1 MARDN
6 WLNKKIQVRP
16 RFLLLLAIPVLLLVL
31 AICKANARIGELQTQ
46 VDRAQEQVLAA
57 YSETEELQRKLEFM
71 DTDEYIEQEARK
83 RYNLLGDREIRF
95 VLGTENSDNTEKLLQ
110 GIKPETEKYDDVGD
124 DTLEQPV
131 PTAAPGCDWNR
142 FKLNKDAG
150 GGNRRRD
157 DCAASPFARGY
168 AAVFVAGKR
177 RAVRR
182 ADDGDGGRGGHVLPA
197 GARGG
202 LRGDSPVR
210 HQRCARCEK
219 RRGVC

>member
-1 MARDN
+1 MARDH

-131 PTAAPGCDWNR
+131 PTAAP
-142 FKLNKDAG
+142 AG
-150 GGNRRRD
+150 GN
-157 DCAASPFARGY
+157 
-168 AAVFVAGKR
+168 
-177 RAVRR
+177 
-182 ADDGDGGRGGHVLPA
+182 
-197 GARGG
+197 
-202 LRGDSPVR
+202 
-210 HQRCARCEK
+210 
-219 RRGVC
+219 

>member
-83 RYNLLGDREIRF
+83 RYNLQGDREIRF
-95 VLGTENSDNTEKLLQ
+95 VLGTENSDNTDKLLQ

-131 PTAAPGCDWNR
+131 PTAAP
-142 FKLNKDAG
+142 AG
-150 GGNRRRD
+150 GN
-157 DCAASPFARGY
+157 
-168 AAVFVAGKR
+168 
-177 RAVRR
+177 
-182 ADDGDGGRGGHVLPA
+182 
-197 GARGG
+197 
-202 LRGDSPVR
+202 
-210 HQRCARCEK
+210 
-219 RRGVC
+219 

>member
-1 MARDN
+1 MSRDN

-131 PTAAPGCDWNR
+131 PTAAP
-142 FKLNKDAG
+142 AG
-150 GGNRRRD
+150 GN
-157 DCAASPFARGY
+157 
-168 AAVFVAGKR
+168 
-177 RAVRR
+177 
-182 ADDGDGGRGGHVLPA
+182 
-197 GARGG
+197 
-202 LRGDSPVR
+202 
-210 HQRCARCEK
+210 
-219 RRGVC
+219 

>member
-31 AICKANARIGELQTQ
+31 AICKANARIGKLQTQ

-131 PTAAPGCDWNR
+131 PTAAP
-142 FKLNKDAG
+142 AG
-150 GGNRRRD
+150 GN
-157 DCAASPFARGY
+157 
-168 AAVFVAGKR
+168 
-177 RAVRR
+177 
-182 ADDGDGGRGGHVLPA
+182 
-197 GARGG
+197 
-202 LRGDSPVR
+202 
-210 HQRCARCEK
+210 
-219 RRGVC
+219 

>member
-131 PTAAPGCDWNR
+131 PTAAS
-142 FKLNKDAG
+142 AG
-150 GGNRRRD
+150 GN
-157 DCAASPFARGY
+157 
-168 AAVFVAGKR
+168 
-177 RAVRR
+177 
-182 ADDGDGGRGGHVLPA
+182 
-197 GARGG
+197 
-202 LRGDSPVR
+202 
-210 HQRCARCEK
+210 
-219 RRGVC
+219 

>member
-1 MARDN
+1 MVRDN

-131 PTAAPGCDWNR
+131 PTAAP
-142 FKLNKDAG
+142 AG
-150 GGNRRRD
+150 GN
-157 DCAASPFARGY
+157 
-168 AAVFVAGKR
+168 
-177 RAVRR
+177 
-182 ADDGDGGRGGHVLPA
+182 
-197 GARGG
+197 
-202 LRGDSPVR
+202 
-210 HQRCARCEK
+210 
-219 RRGVC
+219 

>member
-6 WLNKKIQVRP
+6 WLNKKIQVSP

-131 PTAAPGCDWNR
+131 PTAAP
-142 FKLNKDAG
+142 AG
-150 GGNRRRD
+150 GN
-157 DCAASPFARGY
+157 
-168 AAVFVAGKR
+168 
-177 RAVRR
+177 
-182 ADDGDGGRGGHVLPA
+182 
-197 GARGG
+197 
-202 LRGDSPVR
+202 
-210 HQRCARCEK
+210 
-219 RRGVC
+219 

>member
-1 MARDN
+1 MAGDN

-110 GIKPETEKYDDVGD
+110 GIKPETEKYDDVSD

-131 PTAAPGCDWNR
+131 PTTAP
-142 FKLNKDAG
+142 AG
-150 GGNRRRD
+150 G
-157 DCAASPFARGY
+157 
-168 AAVFVAGKR
+168 K
-177 RAVRR
+177 
-182 ADDGDGGRGGHVLPA
+182 
-197 GARGG
+197 
-202 LRGDSPVR
+202 
-210 HQRCARCEK
+210 
-219 RRGVC
+219 

>member
-95 VLGTENSDNTEKLLQ
+95 VLGTEKSDNTEKLLQ

-131 PTAAPGCDWNR
+131 PTAAP
-142 FKLNKDAG
+142 AG
-150 GGNRRRD
+150 GN
-157 DCAASPFARGY
+157 
-168 AAVFVAGKR
+168 
-177 RAVRR
+177 
-182 ADDGDGGRGGHVLPA
+182 
-197 GARGG
+197 
-202 LRGDSPVR
+202 
-210 HQRCARCEK
+210 
-219 RRGVC
+219 

>member
-46 VDRAQEQVLAA
+46 VDRAQEHVLAA

-110 GIKPETEKYDDVGD
+110 GIKPETEKYDGVGD

-131 PTAAPGCDWNR
+131 PTAAP
-142 FKLNKDAG
+142 AG
-150 GGNRRRD
+150 GN
-157 DCAASPFARGY
+157 
-168 AAVFVAGKR
+168 
-177 RAVRR
+177 
-182 ADDGDGGRGGHVLPA
+182 
-197 GARGG
+197 
-202 LRGDSPVR
+202 
-210 HQRCARCEK
+210 
-219 RRGVC
+219 

>member
-16 RFLLLLAIPVLLLVL
+16 RFLLLLAIPVLLRVL

-131 PTAAPGCDWNR
+131 PTAAP
-142 FKLNKDAG
+142 AG
-150 GGNRRRD
+150 GN
-157 DCAASPFARGY
+157 
-168 AAVFVAGKR
+168 
-177 RAVRR
+177 
-182 ADDGDGGRGGHVLPA
+182 
-197 GARGG
+197 
-202 LRGDSPVR
+202 
-210 HQRCARCEK
+210 
-219 RRGVC
+219 

>member
-6 WLNKKIQVRP
+6 WLNKKIQVRS
-16 RFLLLLAIPVLLLVL
+16 RFLLLLAIPVLLLVF

-131 PTAAPGCDWNR
+131 PTAAP
-142 FKLNKDAG
+142 AG
-150 GGNRRRD
+150 GN
-157 DCAASPFARGY
+157 
-168 AAVFVAGKR
+168 
-177 RAVRR
+177 
-182 ADDGDGGRGGHVLPA
+182 
-197 GARGG
+197 
-202 LRGDSPVR
+202 
-210 HQRCARCEK
+210 
-219 RRGVC
+219 

>member
-110 GIKPETEKYDDVGD
+110 GIKPETEKYDVVGD
-124 DTLEQPV
+124 DTMEQPV
-131 PTAAPGCDWNR
+131 PTAAP
-142 FKLNKDAG
+142 AG
-150 GGNRRRD
+150 GN
-157 DCAASPFARGY
+157 
-168 AAVFVAGKR
+168 
-177 RAVRR
+177 
-182 ADDGDGGRGGHVLPA
+182 
-197 GARGG
+197 
-202 LRGDSPVR
+202 
-210 HQRCARCEK
+210 
-219 RRGVC
+219 

>member
-95 VLGTENSDNTEKLLQ
+95 LLGTENSDNTEKLLQ

-131 PTAAPGCDWNR
+131 PTAAP
-142 FKLNKDAG
+142 AG
-150 GGNRRRD
+150 GN
-157 DCAASPFARGY
+157 
-168 AAVFVAGKR
+168 
-177 RAVRR
+177 
-182 ADDGDGGRGGHVLPA
+182 
-197 GARGG
+197 
-202 LRGDSPVR
+202 
-210 HQRCARCEK
+210 
-219 RRGVC
+219 

>member
-1 MARDN
+1 MAGDN

-131 PTAAPGCDWNR
+131 PTAAP
-142 FKLNKDAG
+142 AG
-150 GGNRRRD
+150 GN
-157 DCAASPFARGY
+157 
-168 AAVFVAGKR
+168 
-177 RAVRR
+177 
-182 ADDGDGGRGGHVLPA
+182 
-197 GARGG
+197 
-202 LRGDSPVR
+202 
-210 HQRCARCEK
+210 
-219 RRGVC
+219 

>member
-46 VDRAQEQVLAA
+46 VDRAQKQVLAA

-131 PTAAPGCDWNR
+131 PTAAP
-142 FKLNKDAG
+142 AG
-150 GGNRRRD
+150 GN
-157 DCAASPFARGY
+157 
-168 AAVFVAGKR
+168 
-177 RAVRR
+177 
-182 ADDGDGGRGGHVLPA
+182 
-197 GARGG
+197 
-202 LRGDSPVR
+202 
-210 HQRCARCEK
+210 
-219 RRGVC
+219 